1 MRYGISFAGGPP
13 EEKME
18 LADFPYD
25 IFPVAELS
33 GDMLQTSRP
42 TRQLI
47 FESFEALHFRNLF
60 PAPMSRSMAAQNRSI
75 IRMFR
80 EQLRKIMRRC
90 DYLQVASI
98 YLDLGLLS
106 AASDAKFRT
115 AVLGLFKEVTADL
128 YGHNARLLSAVRM
141 PQPEEFPEHFYSRLL
156 TDAMNPFL
164 GLAGDVHP
172 HELAG
177 KEYNPAEFIQPVK
190 YDLRLLRLIY
200 EPETGNRLVPVLVK
214 PWVDY
219 LNKTGLPVDLVFCP
233 LATSPEVFEQEI
245 FKLAE
250 MIPELN
256 TTD

>member
-1 MRYGISFAGGPP
+1 MRFGISFAGAPP
-13 EEKME
+13 EDKME

-25 IFPVAELS
+25 IFPVAELT
-33 GDMLQTSRP
+33 GDMLQSSRP

-47 FESFEALHFRNLF
+47 FECFEALHFRNLF
-60 PAPMSRSMAAQNRSI
+60 PAPMSRSMAMQNRSI

-90 DYLQVASI
+90 DDLQVSSI
-98 YLDLGLLS
+98 YLDLGVLNAATDSELRIKVRALLN
-106 AASDAKFRT
+106 
-115 AVLGLFKEVTADL
+115 EITADL
-128 YGHNARLLSAVRM
+128 NGHDVKLLSPVRI
-141 PQPEEFPEHFYSRLL
+141 PQPEQFPGEFYSHLL

-164 GLAGDVHP
+164 ALSGDIHP

-177 KEYNPAEFIQPVK
+177 KEYYPATFVNSVK

-200 EPETGNRLVPVLVK
+200 EPETGNRLVPLLVK

-219 LNKTGLPVDLVFCP
+219 LRKTALPIDLIFCP
-233 LATSPEVFEQEI
+233 LATNPEVFENEI

-256 TTD
+256 SSE